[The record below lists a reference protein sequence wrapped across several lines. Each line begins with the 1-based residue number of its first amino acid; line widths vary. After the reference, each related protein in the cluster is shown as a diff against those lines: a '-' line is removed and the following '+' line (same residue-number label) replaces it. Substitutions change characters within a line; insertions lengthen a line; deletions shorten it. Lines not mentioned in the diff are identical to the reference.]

1 MGMLGARAPPTSHAG
16 PASPPSSNITPPGV
30 GSGTKPGINLG
41 TESAFGQANMLSAA
55 LLGNVH
61 PGSMMSGF
69 PPTSLSSSGG
79 GVSQHPPTP
88 PRTPKTPLG
97 GTSSPRF
104 GLPPDHLKLAGV
116 GSLSSAAPS
125 SFNPA
130 SGNGMAAGMPPLLSL
145 AAIQDQVGKGAPNI
159 LASQLSKPP
168 SMMLAGKSSESCT
181 TYNCLQVVF
190 NANVFAIHFLFNII
204 FAIGMPHMG
213 PGGMSGLPPLP
224 PPHILAAQRAASLAA
239 ATGGLMP
246 KASSTDYTRYFKRF
260 GSSLECGSFYCK
272 DMNYREHFH
281 CTVPMC
287 KDKVIF

>member
-1 MGMLGARAPPTSHAG
+1 
-16 PASPPSSNITPPGV
+16 
-30 GSGTKPGINLG
+30 
-41 TESAFGQANMLSAA
+41 
-55 LLGNVH
+55 
-61 PGSMMSGF
+61 MSGF

-130 SGNGMAAGMPPLLSL
+130 SGNGMASGMPPLLSL

-168 SMMLAGKSSESCT
+168 SMMLAGKSSEPCT
-181 TYNCLQVVF
+181 TYNYMISFECIC
-190 NANVFAIHFLFNII
+190 NPFLIQY
-204 FAIGMPHMG
+204 
-213 PGGMSGLPPLP
+213 
-224 PPHILAAQRAASLAA
+224 HICNRHASHGAWGYERPSSF
-239 ATGGLMP
+239 T
-246 KASSTDYTRYFKRF
+246 ASSYISSSKSCIFSCSYRWSNAQGKLNRLYTLFQEIWIFSRMWKFLLQGHELSRAF
-260 GSSLECGSFYCK
+260 SLHST
-272 DMNYREHFH
+272 NVQR
-281 CTVPMC
+281 
-287 KDKVIF
+287 

>member
-1 MGMLGARAPPTSHAG
+1 MSKVNIRFSHIEFDILIWSKVCNDNSFSIEISAKLPTSNIITDGLSAASMGMLGARAPPTSHAG

-116 GSLSSAAPS
+116 GAAPS

-130 SGNGMAAGMPPLLSL
+130 SGNGMASGMPPLLSL

-168 SMMLAGKSSESCT
+168 SMMLAGKSSEPCT
-181 TYNCLQVVF
+181 TYNYLLMRMYLQS
-190 NANVFAIHFLFNII
+190 ISYSISYL
-204 FAIGMPHMG
+204 
-213 PGGMSGLPPLP
+213 
-224 PPHILAAQRAASLAA
+224 Q
-239 ATGGLMP
+239 
-246 KASSTDYTRYFKRF
+246 
-260 GSSLECGSFYCK
+260 
-272 DMNYREHFH
+272 
-281 CTVPMC
+281 
-287 KDKVIF
+287 